1 MPPKNK
7 RKLQIVESLERAR
20 ESKRSRKS
28 GEGSSSSTVTEVRS
42 ERVGAD
48 AEDITLAQ
56 LIVMPEDALDTDDET
71 VDPSF
76 DLDSSI
82 KSDVDHTVE
91 TFCEDWVCQL
101 DRDDRVSLGS
111 SFVSSFQN
119 TLTSEKLRWQKWLVR

>member
-7 RKLQIVESLERAR
+7 RKLQIVDSLERAR

-42 ERVGAD
+42 ERFGVD
-48 AEDITLAQ
+48 TEDVTLAQ

-76 DLDSSI
+76 DLDSSMLI
-82 KSDVDHTVE
+82 IQWKPSVKI
-91 TFCEDWVCQL
+91 
-101 DRDDRVSLGS
+101 G
-111 SFVSSFQN
+111 FV
-119 TLTSEKLRWQKWLVR
+119 TLTGMTEFL